1 AGLVKDPKDY
11 RWCGYA
17 EALGGSRRAQR
28 GLCKALGKPVDG
40 WKSAAAAEAY
50 RSLLHTD
57 GREIKDAQNKH
68 VVRQGL
74 STETARA
81 VLTEKGKL
89 STAELIRLRVRYFT
103 DGLALGSK
111 EFVEGVFESQRE
123 LFGPRRKSGARR
135 LTESSAPF
143 YTLRSLRVAPIGDK

>member
-1 AGLVKDPKDY
+1 Y

-50 RSLLHTD
+50 RCLLHTD
-57 GREIKDAQNKH
+57 GREVKDAKNENFARH
-68 VVRQGL
+68 GL
-74 STETARA
+74 STETARS
-81 VLTEKGKL
+81 VLAEIGKL

-111 EFVEGVFESQRE
+111 EFVEGIFESQRE

-135 LTESSAPF
+135 LAESSAPF
-143 YTLRSLRVAPIGDK
+143 YTLRQLRVRSVG